1 MNQPASPARKRVHRQ
16 TVDLS
21 GYPHLVVIYLG
32 MRQVWRDFDS
42 LEAWTR
48 SQPAANGGPTFCLH

>member
-1 MNQPASPARKRVHRQ
+1 MNQPASPARKRVNRQ

-21 GYPHLVVIYLG
+21 GYPDLVVIYLG

-42 LEAWTR
+42 LEA
-48 SQPAANGGPTFCLH
+48 